1 MSIVLKLT
9 RGDLHMK
16 NHKEYRRIKKH
27 KFNSSIIILVFICI
41 LLLLG
46 ISYSAWTTTLTV
58 SGTATAE
65 QSSENKIPVE
75 ILPDTPGGDD
85 FAGITVTNNAL
96 TVTSQT
102 IEGNTLTIS
111 MKSATTT
118 GKPRTMQLSMN
129 FKNASNVAY
138 TNGAVT
144 YEITGN
150 NGFIGKNPSAT
161 VTTTIAPSDSGTLTT
176 NFSSL
181 KFNAL
186 TSDVTCKFTI
196 TYDPN
201 RTFYVVLVFSK

>member
-1 MSIVLKLT
+1 
-9 RGDLHMK
+9 
-16 NHKEYRRIKKH
+16 
-27 KFNSSIIILVFICI
+27 
-41 LLLLG
+41 
-46 ISYSAWTTTLTV
+46 
-58 SGTATAE
+58 
-65 QSSENKIPVE
+65 
-75 ILPDTPGGDD
+75 
-85 FAGITVTNNAL
+85 
-96 TVTSQT
+96 
-102 IEGNTLTIS
+102 

-118 GKPRTMQLSMN
+118 GKPRTMQLKID
-129 FKNASNVAY
+129 FKNASTEEY

-150 NGFIGKNPSAT
+150 NGFIASNPTAT
-161 VTTTIAPSDSGTLTT
+161 VTTTIEPSDSGTLTT